1 MQEEEERFAQ
11 IIKDSNR
18 KLVILELL
26 SNFFNHKDFVGVLVK
41 TKIIH
46 TLFQNNK
53 ALDINKDHYISFGLY
68 GSETAQLLGQCIFEM
83 KLSCFFSISR

>member
-1 MQEEEERFAQ
+1 MTDEEERYVQ

-26 SNFFNHKDFVGVLVK
+26 CNFFNHKDLLGALIK

-46 TLFQNNK
+46 FPQN
-53 ALDINKDHYISFGLY
+53 GV
-68 GSETAQLLGQCIFEM
+68 G
-83 KLSCFFSISR
+83 RW